1 MAEPKGKSI
10 FVRIEDCLKIHIQTN
25 ERMHKFDLALFGED
39 GRAGMVK
46 DIADIRSDLA
56 IIKSAT
62 GLMRQILVPI
72 LSSLITAGV
81 MYLILRG

>member
-1 MAEPKGKSI
+1 MSESKRKGI

-39 GRAGMVK
+39 GRNGIVK
-46 DIADIRSDLA
+46 DITDIKSDIA

-62 GLMRQILVPI
+62 GLMRQIFVPI
-72 LSSLITAGV
+72 LSSLITAGI
-81 MYLILRG
+81 MYVILRG